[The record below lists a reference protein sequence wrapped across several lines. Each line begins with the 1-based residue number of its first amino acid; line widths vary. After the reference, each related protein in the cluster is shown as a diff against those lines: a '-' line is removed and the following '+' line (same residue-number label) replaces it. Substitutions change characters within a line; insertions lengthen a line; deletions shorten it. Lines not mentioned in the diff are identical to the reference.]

1 MPNAT
6 HDHQAAQPQIPIDDP
21 QEHARDVIDA
31 MRDLGTSTPDSEQ
44 ALRGAGLGLQRT
56 LNKIYGA
63 ARGLR

>member
-6 HDHQAAQPQIPIDDP
+6 HDPEAQPAAPIDDP

-31 MRDLGTSTPDSEQ
+31 MRALGTSTPDSER

-56 LNKIYGA
+56 LNKIYGP
-63 ARGLR
+63 ARGAR